1 MNPLLDQDENIPK
14 QRRCFRSSLPWHQGS
29 SIHRWHGESACSTHQ
44 EEGSGAWMGWDGSS

>member
-14 QRRCFRSSLPWHQGS
+14 QRRCFGSSLPWHQGS

-44 EEGSGAWMGWDGSS
+44 EEGSVAWVGWDGSS